1 MFMLKQNYQQKF
13 DEKLEEQIFDT
24 YKFSNH
30 DNNQFIFLL
39 QKSVCH
45 HEYMDNYK
53 KFNETSLP
61 ENEDF
66 YCHLIMEDITNVDYA
81 LPKRVFKGF
90 EVKYL
95 LEYHDLHVQSYTLL
109 LADVFEN
116 FDNMCQEIYN
126 LDLAKILSAPGLAWQ
141 TVL

>member
-1 MFMLKQNYQQKF
+1 
-13 DEKLEEQIFDT
+13 
-24 YKFSNH
+24 
-30 DNNQFIFLL
+30 
-39 QKSVCH
+39 
-45 HEYMDNYK
+45 MDNYK

-116 FDNMCQEIYN
+116 CDNMCQEIYN